1 MAPFGSLQF
10 HSTFTRTER
19 TGSVALL
26 LCLLFTSTARAQGPI
41 WNWAATYD
49 AGNTEFVRDIAV
61 EPGTGN
67 FYAVGAYRSS
77 TSTAASYALPAS
89 VGGSLDAFLAKL
101 DPSGNVLW
109 SRAFGSTQ
117 EDAALG
123 VSVASNGTVV
133 ITGYYGAPIAGIG
146 LTNAGSQ
153 DAFIVAY
160 DGTGAF
166 QWARSVTGPQREE
179 GTSIVISGNT
189 VVAYGSFTYNSTNTN
204 GVLATSGLNNN
215 RSYAYLNAY
224 DLTGAVLWSITG
236 VSDDD
241 LLTER
246 IATDGTNV
254 YVVGST
260 KGYALSWRNSLGSSS
275 TTVTTADN
283 EALFCSAIRL
293 SGSVVW
299 ARMINN
305 PDDSD
310 VECNGVAVD
319 CGNVYITGRTNNNS
333 LFPGG
338 IIPTGP
344 GSDDYWFLAALSNS
358 TGSTNWV
365 RTASSSIDHGVTGY
379 DVSVGRNGQI
389 HVAGTL
395 AGTMTTDGGTVIGG
409 GSAYDLLISR
419 FNSDGTAVW
428 HHRATSPDNELA
440 FAIAPLGGGRIVV
453 GGEYENGLTL
463 GSSTYPGSN
472 GSNLFTASFTDP
484 DWVNLSNNPARFALP
499 GPFCS
504 SVGPL
509 DLNNY
514 LQAYASVATGSSNVA
529 SPTEATGAPNGVG
542 SQFNTTN
549 GWVVLDMR
557 DTVLVGEA
565 VQLVWR
571 SQTTGV
577 QARMLVSSSLD
588 GVNWTTASTYNTTS
602 ATYGTVTY
610 PLASN
615 ARFIRVQRHSSST
628 YTSFHLDAVRY
639 YGSTLPGG
647 TWSGGP
653 HVTAAGI
660 FTATTPGS
668 YPVTYTVVLGA
679 CTYTY
684 TRSIVV
690 NPGPTGT
697 ITGPIALCSGATGT
711 WTLSAPVGT
720 TIAWQRSTN
729 GGALWSTFANDVA
742 SVSGV
747 LGQPTM
753 FRALLSNASCPT
765 PVATNTIETV
775 PGDTQGPTLPPL
787 ADIVRRTA
795 TGRCDTVVSFA
806 TPVVTDNCTT
816 CDPGTINGYTRL
828 GVFEGHAYY
837 LSTTTSYWPDANS
850 AAQAMG
856 GHLVSISSLQENAWL
871 ASQIAGLIAYIGL
884 NDTQNEGQFVWSNG
898 EPVDHTNW
906 SPGQPDNGILGLGN
920 QDWGTINGGPSG
932 LWDDEGGLLAL
943 QRPHIVEFDCAIWQS
958 AGPTSGSAFP
968 VGSTTVTFSASDLA
982 GNTSSRSFEVT
993 VEDVVPPT
1001 FTQCP
1006 GNLIL
1011 PLGAGCAARVPN
1023 LIALAS
1029 ATDDCSA
1036 VVMGQVPESN
1046 DIITSDSLAYIVAKD
1061 VYGNTDT
1068 CWVQLSVQ
1076 DQTAPTLFSC
1086 PGDITVNV
1094 PLAQLDMA
1102 VSYIPPTASD
1112 NCAVVWNGQT
1122 DGTGLTSGS
1131 AFPIGT
1137 TQQRWS
1143 FRDAAGNISTCSF
1156 EVTVLANDAP
1166 QLLCPMFAPVVTDAG
1181 QCSALVNHTPPVAFD
1196 AQDGNLTAM
1205 LVPPSL
1211 PSGPFPIGTSTVTYR
1226 VQDLDGNVASCS
1238 FNVTVVDGEAPTI
1251 TCPPSQT
1258 LNSAITECSTFVS
1271 WPAPV
1276 VADNCPSCIPT
1287 AALSSYILLG
1297 IHDGKQYY
1305 LKNDPETYDGA
1316 IAAAQS
1322 MGYHLLS
1329 IGTPEEND
1337 FVLASIN
1344 AVGVDPVWIGLTD
1357 EVTEGTFLWHSGEP
1371 LLYQNWAGVDEPN
1384 NWGNE
1389 DAVMMTSTG
1398 QWNDVPVDITLP
1410 YIIEVPCFGLDLY
1423 QTGGPTSGS
1432 AFPVN
1437 TTNISYTVI
1446 DAAGRSA
1453 DCTFSI
1459 TVVDSIPPIFSNCPA
1474 NDTLTLPG
1482 HDCTMAYILPTVFS
1496 DDGNACDTDTENGYR
1511 TEVLLSEAL
1520 TPLDITGW
1528 SNLALPHG
1536 THRFRETHTD
1546 DAGNQATCEW
1556 SVTVEDV
1563 MHPEVVSLL
1572 TDSFPLYLD
1581 GACSI
1586 AFPDLRTYVTATDCN
1601 GATIDMWPL
1610 PGTLFTGETLVQM
1623 TMVVKDSLGNSVPNN
1638 HSIWIHD
1645 NTPPTVTCPD
1655 TLFFPAT
1662 TSCLG
1667 NVLIP
1672 GPTNVFDNCGVPS
1685 WTVDANNGLW
1695 PVGDSTITYTVTDG
1709 RNSATCAT
1717 VIRVLD
1723 GTPAIPTISTSGPTT
1738 FCSGGNVTLTSSSAT
1753 GNLWSNGATTNSIT
1767 VNTGGNYTVT
1777 VTDANGCSATSATT
1791 TVVVNPTPVTPVI
1804 TASGSTTFCSGGSV
1818 TLTSSSATGN
1828 LWSNG
1833 ATSNSITV
1841 NTGGNYTVTVT
1852 DANGCSATSATT
1864 TVVVNPAPVA
1874 PVITASGPTTFCS
1887 GGTVTLTSSSAA
1899 GNLWSNGATTPSIT
1913 VSTPGNYAVTVTDAN
1928 G

>member
-10 HSTFTRTER
+10 CSTFER
-19 TGSVALL
+19 CARSGSSSLL
-26 LCLLFTSTARAQGPI
+26 LFLLFTSVARAQGPI
-41 WNWAATYD
+41 WNWAATLD
-49 AGNTEFVRDIAV
+49 GGNTEFVRDIAV

-67 FYAVGAYRSS
+67 FYAVGGYRSS
-77 TSTAASYALPAS
+77 ISTAASYALPAS
-89 VGGSLDAFLAKL
+89 EGGSQDAFLAKL

-123 VSVASNGTVV
+123 VSVASNGTVI
-133 ITGYYGAPIAGIG
+133 ITGYYSAPIAGIG

-236 VSDDD
+236 VSNDDV
-241 LLTER
+241 LSER

-260 KGYALSWRNSLGSSS
+260 KGDALSWRNSLGSSS

-293 SGSVVW
+293 GGSVAW
-299 ARMINN
+299 SRMINN

-365 RTASSSIDHGVTGY
+365 RTASSSTDQGVTGY

-395 AGTMTTDGGTVIGG
+395 TGTMTTDGGTVIGG

-428 HHRATSPDNELA
+428 HHRATSPDNELG
-440 FAIAPLGGGRIVV
+440 FAIASLGGGRIVV

-463 GSSTYPGSN
+463 GSSTYPGNN

-514 LQAYASVATGSSNVA
+514 LQAYASETTASSNVT

-542 SQFNTTN
+542 SHFNTTN

-577 QARMLVSSSLD
+577 QARMLVSTSLD
-588 GVNWTTASTYNTTS
+588 GVNWTTASTYYTTS

-639 YGSTLPGG
+639 YGSTLTGG
-647 TWSGGP
+647 TWSGGS

-660 FTATTPGS
+660 FSATAAGS

-679 CTYTY
+679 CTYSY
-684 TRSIVV
+684 TRSIEV
-690 NPGPTGT
+690 NLGPTGT
-697 ITGPIALCSGATGT
+697 ISGPAALCSGAAGT

-729 GGALWSTFANDVA
+729 NGALWTTFANDVV

-775 PGDTQGPTLPPL
+775 PGDVQGPTFPPV

-806 TPVVTDNCTT
+806 TPVVMDNCTT
-816 CDPGTINGYTRL
+816 CDPGTLSGYTRL
-828 GVFEGHAYY
+828 GVFQGHAYY
-837 LSTTTSYWPDANS
+837 LSTTTSYWPDANT

-856 GHLVSISSLQENAWL
+856 GHLVSITSEAENAWL
-871 ASQIAGLIAYIGL
+871 TSATNGVVSFIGL
-884 NDTQNEGQFVWSNG
+884 SDIATEGNWQWANG
-898 EPVDHTNW
+898 EPFSFDKWGEDEPT
-906 SPGQPDNGILGLGN
+906 GGILDP
-920 QDWGTINGGPSG
+920 DWVVLNLPNPGEWSDVGGWLVPISRRH
-932 LWDDEGGLLAL
+932 LL
-943 QRPHIVEFDCAIWQS
+943 EFDCAVWQS
-958 AGPTSGSAFP
+958 AGPASGSAFP
-968 VGSTTVTFSASDLA
+968 IGSTTVSFSASDLA
-982 GNTSSRSFEVT
+982 GNISSRSFEVT
-993 VEDVVPPT
+993 VEDVTAPT

-1011 PLGAGCAARVPN
+1011 AMGAGCAARVPN
-1023 LIALAS
+1023 LVALAS
-1029 ATDDCSA
+1029 ATDDCST
-1036 VVMGQVPESN
+1036 VVMGQVPEPN

-1068 CWVQLSVQ
+1068 CWVQLIVQ
-1076 DQTAPTLFSC
+1076 DQTAPALLSC
-1086 PGDITVNV
+1086 PADISVNV
-1094 PLAQLDMA
+1094 PLAQLDMV
-1102 VSYIPPTASD
+1102 VSYILPTASD
-1112 NCAVVWNGQT
+1112 NCAVVWNAQT

-1137 TQQRWS
+1137 TQQQWS
-1143 FRDAAGNISTCSF
+1143 FRDAAGNMSTCSF
-1156 EVTVLANDAP
+1156 EVTVVPNDAP
-1166 QLLCPMFAPVVTDAG
+1166 QLLCPMFSPVATDAG

-1196 AQDGNLTAM
+1196 AQDGSLTATLM
-1205 LVPPSL
+1205 PPSL
-1211 PSGPFPIGTSTVTYR
+1211 PPGPFPIGTSTVTYR

-1238 FNVTVVDGEAPTI
+1238 FTVTVFDGEAPTI

-1258 LNSAITECSTFVS
+1258 LNSATTECSTFVS
-1271 WPAPV
+1271 WPAPI
-1276 VADNCPSCIPT
+1276 VADNCPSCIPP

-1329 IGTPEEND
+1329 IGTAEEND
-1337 FVLASIN
+1337 FVLASLN

-1357 EVTEGTFLWHSGEP
+1357 EVAEGTFLWHSGEP
-1371 LLYQNWAGVDEPN
+1371 LLYQNWVGGEPN
-1384 NWGNE
+1384 NTGEE
-1389 DAVMMTSTG
+1389 DAVMMTGAG
-1398 QWNDVPVDITLP
+1398 QWNDVPVGITLP
-1410 YIIEVPCFGLDLY
+1410 YIVEVPCSGLELY
-1423 QTGGPTSGS
+1423 QTGGPTNGS
-1432 AFPVN
+1432 AFPVG
-1437 TTNISYTVI
+1437 TTDVSYTVV

-1453 DCTFSI
+1453 DCMFSI

-1511 TEVLLSEAL
+1511 TEVLLSGAL
-1520 TPLDITGW
+1520 TTLDITGW

-1556 SVTVEDV
+1556 TVTVEDV
-1563 MHPEVVSLL
+1563 MHPEVLCLL

-1610 PGTLFTGETLVQM
+1610 PGTIFTGDTLVQM

-1645 NTPPTVTCPD
+1645 NTPPSITCPD

-1672 GPTNVFDNCGVPS
+1672 GPTSVFDNCGVPS

-1695 PVGDSTITYTVTDG
+1695 PVGDSTVTYTVTDG
-1709 RNSATCAT
+1709 RNTSTCAT

-1723 GTPAIPTISTSGPTT
+1723 GTPAIPTITASGPTT
-1738 FCSGGNVTLTSSSAT
+1738 FCSGGSVTLTSSSTT

-1767 VNTGGNYTVT
+1767 VNTAGTYKVT
-1777 VTDANGCSATSATT
+1777 VTDANGCSSAS
-1791 TVVVNPTPVTPVI
+1791 
-1804 TASGSTTFCSGGSV
+1804 ASISV
-1818 TLTSSSATGN
+1818 TLNTPPAT
-1828 LWSNG
+1828 
-1833 ATSNSITV
+1833 
-1841 NTGGNYTVTVT
+1841 
-1852 DANGCSATSATT
+1852 
-1864 TVVVNPAPVA
+1864 

-1887 GGTVTLTSSSAA
+1887 GGTVTLTSSSAS
-1899 GNLWSNGATTPSIT
+1899 GNLWSNGATTNSIT
-1913 VSTPGNYAVTVTDAN
+1913 VNTAGSYAVSVTDAN
-1928 G
+1928 